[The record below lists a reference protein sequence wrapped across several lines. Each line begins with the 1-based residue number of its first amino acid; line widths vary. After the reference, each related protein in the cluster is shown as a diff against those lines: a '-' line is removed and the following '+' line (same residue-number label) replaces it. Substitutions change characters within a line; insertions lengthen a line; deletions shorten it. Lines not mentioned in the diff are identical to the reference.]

1 MTNEEAKDM
10 MLRDALET
18 AIKSERE
25 LIRLKRMCRI
35 CAVVECALAVCTVV
49 LHFINR

>member
-1 MTNEEAKDM
+1 MSTDEAKDM
-10 MLRDALET
+10 MIRDALET

-35 CAVVECALAVCTVV
+35 RAAVECALVVCAVV
-49 LHFINR
+49 LHVINR